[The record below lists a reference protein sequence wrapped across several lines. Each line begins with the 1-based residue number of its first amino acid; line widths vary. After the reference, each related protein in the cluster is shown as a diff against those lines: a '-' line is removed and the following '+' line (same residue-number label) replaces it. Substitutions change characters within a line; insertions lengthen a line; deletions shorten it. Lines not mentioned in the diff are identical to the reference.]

1 MFNQRWQGPAG
12 TPAGPDLDQP
22 TERRAASGVM
32 ERLPI
37 RTRLMVL
44 SGVLLVFL
52 FTTNSYLNHKLA
64 ENSAGMTKAVSA
76 LSVIRDAN
84 DAQVAYGEFRY
95 WLTDLAVSSQSSA
108 GQQAAADRE
117 QMERELDR
125 LAQRRP
131 YAVAELRRDL
141 ARFEDFAGQAVEEY
155 TSGNREAGNSLLAK
169 ASDYGIAV
177 ERRLAAISGALTQA
191 SIAEREQLITAAMT
205 AKRLSRIIVWTA
217 VLVGTLLTLLVLR
230 SIVGPL
236 RRLVV
241 AMNGLNAGDVAVAI
255 PAAGPDEIGAMART
269 LAAFRETLKALR
281 SALAQFEALRDVGR
295 AVGSTL
301 DPNAVLDL
309 VVARAVEFSQAQAG
323 VVYDYDETTHEF
335 TFRTSCGAGPAMV
348 TLLQDRSIGFD
359 KGAIG
364 RSAATASS
372 VQVPDLLDE
381 REAAVAELSDT
392 LGQSGYRSLLAV
404 PLLHEQRIL
413 GGLVVLRQAAGTFSQ
428 EIVGLIE
435 AFAAQ
440 SALAVRNAMLFEER
454 FRRERELR
462 AANEQLRAAQA
473 SLIQAEK
480 MASLG
485 QLTAG
490 IAHEIKNPL
499 NFVNN
504 FAELSRE
511 LLDELREAL
520 GSATTGCERGE
531 IDELI
536 ATLSGNL
543 AKIGDHG
550 RRADGIVRSM
560 LLHSRSG
567 GGERR
572 PTDLNALA
580 EEALGLAYHGAR
592 AQDPAFNITIR
603 RKFAPDLGLVEL
615 VPQDITRVLL
625 NLYAN
630 SFYATN
636 KRLRAG
642 VDPSF
647 DPVLEV
653 ITQGR
658 GDEVEITIHDNG
670 VGMTREVRERLFTP
684 FFTTKPT
691 GEGTGLGLSISYDI
705 IVQGHGGTITVDSR
719 PNEFTEF
726 ILRLPRVWRGAAAD
740 ATAGTPS

>member
-1 MFNQRWQGPAG
+1 
-12 TPAGPDLDQP
+12 
-22 TERRAASGVM
+22 M

-37 RTRLMVL
+37 RIRLMVL

-52 FTTNSYLNHKLA
+52 FTTNFYLNHKLTQNA
-64 ENSAGMTKAVSA
+64 AGMAKAVAA

-108 GQQAAADRE
+108 EQQAAADRE

-141 ARFEDFAGQAVEEY
+141 AQFEDFAGQAVEEY

-169 ASDYGIAV
+169 ASDYGVAV

-191 SIAEREQLITAAMT
+191 SIAEREQLIAASTTAR
-205 AKRLSRIIVWTA
+205 RLSRIIVWTA

-255 PAAGPDEIGAMART
+255 PAAGPDEIGAMAHT

-301 DPNAVLDL
+301 DPDAVLAL

-323 VVYDYDETTHEF
+323 VVYDYDETAHEF

-348 TLLQDRSIGFD
+348 TLLQNRSIGFD
-359 KGAIG
+359 MGAIG

-381 REAAVAELSDT
+381 SEAAVAELSDG
-392 LGQSGYRSLLAV
+392 LGQMGYRSLLAV

-413 GGLVVLRQAAGTFSQ
+413 GGLVVLRQAVGTFSQ

-440 SALAVRNAMLFEER
+440 SALAVRNARLFEER
-454 FRRERELR
+454 LRRERELG

-485 QLTAG
+485 HLTAG

-511 LLDELREAL
+511 LLDELQEAL
-520 GSATTGCERGE
+520 GSAATGCKVSERGE

-592 AQDPAFNITIR
+592 AQDPGFNVSIR
-603 RKFAPDLGLVEL
+603 RDFAPDLGPVEL

-642 VDPSF
+642 VDPNF
-647 DPVLEV
+647 EPVLEV
-653 ITQGR
+653 STQR
-658 GDEVEITIHDNG
+658 CGDEVEIRVRDNG
-670 VGMTREVRERLFTP
+670 VGMTPEVRQRLFTP

-726 ILRLPRVWRGAAAD
+726 TLRLPRVWRGAAAD
-740 ATAGTPS
+740 AAAGLPS